1 MYMLCNLTQRVLKI
15 CFYYVHFP
23 LHHTTTFQ
31 RTSLPFFKHLLKL
44 MTASPYLPICPMS
57 FMLLC
62 FLGNSCVQ
70 FTDKDFFFFF
80 VKSVYQSHM
89 NLQMKSIIYDLT
101 NVYKETMT
109 LINSEHCCR
118 SSSKL
123 TEIPQ
128 AASKKTVNAIKRQSL
143 LYVWES

>member
-1 MYMLCNLTQRVLKI
+1 MYMLCNLTHRVLTI

-31 RTSLPFFKHLLKL
+31 RTSLSFFKHLLKL
-44 MTASPYLPICPMS
+44 MNTSPYLPICPMS

-62 FLGNSCVQ
+62 FRGNSCFQ
-70 FTDKDFFFFF
+70 FIFS

-101 NVYKETMT
+101 NVYKETVT
-109 LINSEHCCR
+109 LISSESCCR

-128 AASKKTVNAIKRQSL
+128 AASNKNVNAIKRQSL